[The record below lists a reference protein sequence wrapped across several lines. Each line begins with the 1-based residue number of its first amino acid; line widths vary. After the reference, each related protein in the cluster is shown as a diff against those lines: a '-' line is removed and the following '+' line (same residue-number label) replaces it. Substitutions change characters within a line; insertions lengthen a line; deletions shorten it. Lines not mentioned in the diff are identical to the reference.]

1 MMFCHVTIIDSVII
15 YTSSTPNELVV
26 KDSNDTQKSASYISI
41 YDSRYDNFLLY
52 QSPPRHLS
60 NT

>member
-41 YDSRYDNFLLY
+41 
-52 QSPPRHLS
+52 
-60 NT
+60 